1 MATDINAIVDRFNQ
15 AWNDHDL
22 DAALALTT
30 ADVVFD
36 ATSPAPDGTRCVGQ
50 DAVRAAWQ
58 PIFDDERSQFEVED
72 AFVAE
77 DLLVQRWRF
86 SWGDGHVRG
95 IDVIRVVNGLVA
107 EKLSYVKG

>member
-1 MATDINAIVDRFNQ
+1 VSADIQSVIDRFNQ
-15 AWNDHDL
+15 AWNGHDL
-22 DAALALTT
+22 EAALALTT

-36 ATSPAPDGTRCVGQ
+36 ATSPTPDGTRCVGQ

-58 PIFDDERSQFEVED
+58 PIFDDPRSHFDVED
-72 AFVAE
+72 SFVAG
-77 DLLVQRWRF
+77 DRLVQLWRF
-86 SWGDGHVRG
+86 DWGDGHVRG

>member
-1 MATDINAIVDRFNQ
+1 MPTDIRAVIDRFNQ

-22 DAALALTT
+22 EAALALTT

-36 ATSPAPDGTRCVGQ
+36 ATSPAPDGARCIGQ

-58 PIFDDERSQFEVED
+58 PIFDDPRSHFDVED
-72 AFVAE
+72 AFVS
-77 DLLVQRWRF
+77 DDRLVQLWRF
-86 SWGDGHVRG
+86 DWGDGHVRG